1 LAWFSRC
8 YYIHCG
14 AIQFIKEEVMTDQ
27 AVLNPYSAPTSQVET
42 VNSPDEIVFCSAK
55 KLTAGQGNRMVADA
69 WAIYKVSPFKWTLIT
84 FTLFAIMMLFSMIP
98 IIGSFIGTMFYTPL
112 FAGLLMGARD
122 IDRGDTLKFS
132 HLFAA
137 IKSNAKGVFGFAAII
152 TLLSVINMGIA
163 FSFMGSEYFMAMY
176 GGQEI
181 DPATLSV
188 DPMNMFIGMLLLI
201 LGTFLLVM
209 FSWFATPLIALQS
222 VGVFKAMGMSFNA
235 SLKNWLSLTVYGL
248 VMTFWM
254 ILAVIPVGLGLLVL
268 LPLLSI
274 SIYTG
279 YRKIFTE

>member
-1 LAWFSRC
+1 
-8 YYIHCG
+8 
-14 AIQFIKEEVMTDQ
+14 MTDQ

-42 VNSPDEIVFCSAK
+42 VNSNDEIVFCPAK

-84 FTLFAIMMLFSMIP
+84 FTLFAIMLLLSMVP

-137 IKSNAKGVFGFAAII
+137 IKSNAKGVFGFAAVI
-152 TLLSVINMGIA
+152 TLLSIINMAIA

-188 DPMNMFIGMLLLI
+188 DPMNMLIGFSVLL

-222 VGVFKAMGMSFNA
+222 VGVFKAMGMSFKA